1 MKKHFLKTLVL
12 CLGLTGASS
21 VFAVSYM
28 DTAVISLNLRNVTM
42 EQAFK
47 AIEEQ
52 SEFSFFYNEAEVSS
66 DQRVSI
72 SVNGEGIVEVLNRL
86 LEDDIA
92 YKITDRHIVLYKKNA
107 LKTKETGDISQV
119 NQKRIT
125 VKGTVVD
132 ENGMPI
138 VGVTI
143 ITDSKTGTVTDMEG
157 NYTLEAT
164 EGELITFSYVGY
176 SEQTMEAKPLLDIR
190 LKPTS
195 IGLDEVTVVAI
206 GYGVSRK
213 SDLTGAITSVAA
225 KDFRQGVISSAEQL
239 LQGKVAGLVVSQGG
253 GDPTKSSSM
262 RLRGGTSLSASN
274 APLVVV
280 DGIPGVDLNT
290 VQPSEIMSMDVLK
303 DASATAIYGSRGA
316 NGVIIVTTNRAKKG
330 KSIEYNG
337 YVAIGKSANNMDMLT
352 ADEWRQYVNDH
363 GLTNAV
369 DYGSDT
375 DWQKAIQQTAISH
388 SHTISF
394 SSAGEDNGLRAS
406 VNYLKNEGI
415 VKYSDLDRISANLSA
430 FQYGFDKRL
439 KVELSLQA
447 NADKRHNV
455 DNSVY
460 TTIYNMNP
468 TAPIYDEEGN
478 YLEQIGGRLTENNPI
493 ETHTERNDETS
504 RKHLLGYG
512 KVELSI
518 IDGLKATTNLSYEY
532 NSDQNYYYR
541 PSYVYKVTD
550 GGYARRNNS
559 EYTNKQLEVYLNYD
573 KTFKD
578 IHRLGVMAGYSYL
591 DYTYETL
598 KAERRK
604 FDTDEFLWNNLGSGQ
619 DYRLDDVGSSKSQAK
634 LISFFARV
642 NYTLKDRYMLTA
654 TIRRD
659 GSSRFGV
666 NHKWGTF
673 PSVSAA
679 WRISEEAFMENT
691 KGWLDNLKLRVGY
704 GVTGNQSGIGEYKS
718 AMLIGTGGG
727 AYYDSESNSWKQ
739 SYGVTQNPNPDLK
752 WESTAQTNV
761 GIDMFLFNRLNLT
774 FDWYLKKTS
783 DLLYTY
789 QVPNPP
795 YLYSNI
801 LANVGDLTNKGIELT
816 LSANLINHK
825 DFTWDAN
832 LTLAHNKQKIDKLSN
847 QVYQTDQVLSGS
859 LQGILGMSNRYS
871 QVIAEGYPVGTF
883 YGPHCEGI
891 EDGKFVLANDGEDQ
905 ILGNAQPKLTMGLSL
920 NFTYRDFDLGISGY
934 GMYGQKVLNVAA
946 MERGYSTHMPD
957 YNITSH
963 FANSGITNENMP
975 IYSDYW
981 LENASFFR
989 LQSITLGYT
998 LPSHLLKNFGINRL
1012 RVYATGENLFCLTGY
1027 TGVDPEVSIDNL
1039 AEVGIDKGNIYPMPR
1054 TFSFGLNLSF

>member
-1 MKKHFLKTLVL
+1 M
-12 CLGLTGASS
+12 
-21 VFAVSYM
+21 
-28 DTAVISLNLRNVTM
+28 
-42 EQAFK
+42 
-47 AIEEQ
+47 
-52 SEFSFFYNEAEVSS
+52 
-66 DQRVSI
+66 
-72 SVNGEGIVEVLNRL
+72 NGEGIVEVLNRL

-143 ITDSKTGTVTDMEG
+143 ITDSKTGTVTDMDG

-239 LQGKVAGLVVSQGG
+239 LQGKVAGLIVSQGG

-337 YVAIGKSANNMDMLT
+337 YIAIGKSANNLDMLT
-352 ADEWRQYVNDH
+352 AGEWRQYVNDH

-415 VKYSDLDRISANLSA
+415 VKYNDLDRISANLSA

-541 PSYVYKVTD
+541 PSYVYKVT
-550 GGYARRNNS
+550 G
-559 EYTNKQLEVYLNYD
+559 
-573 KTFKD
+573 
-578 IHRLGVMAGYSYL
+578 
-591 DYTYETL
+591 
-598 KAERRK
+598 
-604 FDTDEFLWNNLGSGQ
+604 
-619 DYRLDDVGSSKSQAK
+619 
-634 LISFFARV
+634 
-642 NYTLKDRYMLTA
+642 
-654 TIRRD
+654 
-659 GSSRFGV
+659 
-666 NHKWGTF
+666 WGLC
-673 PSVSAA
+673 PQ
-679 WRISEEAFMENT
+679 E
-691 KGWLDNLKLRVGY
+691 
-704 GVTGNQSGIGEYKS
+704 
-718 AMLIGTGGG
+718 
-727 AYYDSESNSWKQ
+727 
-739 SYGVTQNPNPDLK
+739 
-752 WESTAQTNV
+752 
-761 GIDMFLFNRLNLT
+761 
-774 FDWYLKKTS
+774 
-783 DLLYTY
+783 
-789 QVPNPP
+789 
-795 YLYSNI
+795 
-801 LANVGDLTNKGIELT
+801 
-816 LSANLINHK
+816 
-825 DFTWDAN
+825 
-832 LTLAHNKQKIDKLSN
+832 
-847 QVYQTDQVLSGS
+847 
-859 LQGILGMSNRYS
+859 
-871 QVIAEGYPVGTF
+871 
-883 YGPHCEGI
+883 
-891 EDGKFVLANDGEDQ
+891 
-905 ILGNAQPKLTMGLSL
+905 
-920 NFTYRDFDLGISGY
+920 
-934 GMYGQKVLNVAA
+934 
-946 MERGYSTHMPD
+946 
-957 YNITSH
+957 
-963 FANSGITNENMP
+963 
-975 IYSDYW
+975 
-981 LENASFFR
+981 
-989 LQSITLGYT
+989 
-998 LPSHLLKNFGINRL
+998 
-1012 RVYATGENLFCLTGY
+1012 
-1027 TGVDPEVSIDNL
+1027 
-1039 AEVGIDKGNIYPMPR
+1039 
-1054 TFSFGLNLSF
+1054 